1 MAQAKEAPKRIFSL
15 YIKAELVKE
24 DCNVVDLCEACER
37 VTGHGSIDG
46 ATLVNCLWRV
56 LPFNEVTRA
65 KLLING
71 IKMYGKQLMFE
82 GKNPFLHPSGEGETQ
97 TTKLIIKNLPFSYDQ
112 SAVERNLIN
121 AGFKLRGKMQWM
133 KGRKRSTGHLSDFRD
148 GRRSVFVDLPTWE
161 VNPFMRMGAFR
172 AKIEYAEMKKVCYR
186 CLQDGHTARDC
197 TNEEVCRT
205 CRKPGHRKDQCPSI
219 RKKDDHDCDSDSDM
233 EGPESVPAN
242 GEVFSEAKQN
252 NEGPP
257 VGEACASKN
266 PGEVNDS
273 KENESK
279 KKDRDIGRPSQGE
292 QEKDYR
298 ESDQDAKSKQSNV
311 SNEVSSPETISN
323 IEVGSIEE
331 IVVIHKQPCLTP
343 EGDSPLS
350 DFIKNVQFADLPVG
364 SSKLLDAAKM
374 PKHSK
379 NGNNVSA
386 SSEQVHVGTP
396 VSRGLQNTGEYKKTE
411 KNENSLS
418 SVWGDNLE
426 SECLDDDLLMAANM
440 AENEESSST
449 ATKENNPTKGLEVIS
464 ASNGKSDDCGNKDKR
479 ENANPETAEDLAG
492 ASVPNFVSAGKRL
505 FNAIVSPTEG
515 KKKPQR
521 GPKSKKK

>member
-1 MAQAKEAPKRIFSL
+1 
-15 YIKAELVKE
+15 
-24 DCNVVDLCEACER
+24 
-37 VTGHGSIDG
+37 
-46 ATLVNCLWRV
+46 
-56 LPFNEVTRA
+56 
-65 KLLING
+65 
-71 IKMYGKQLMFE
+71 MFE

-205 CRKPGHRKDQCPSI
+205 CRKPGHRKDQCPSL

-266 PGEVNDS
+266 PREVNDS
-273 KENESK
+273 KEN
-279 KKDRDIGRPSQGE
+279 
-292 QEKDYR
+292 
-298 ESDQDAKSKQSNV
+298 
-311 SNEVSSPETISN
+311 
-323 IEVGSIEE
+323 
-331 IVVIHKQPCLTP
+331 
-343 EGDSPLS
+343 
-350 DFIKNVQFADLPVG
+350 
-364 SSKLLDAAKM
+364 
-374 PKHSK
+374 
-379 NGNNVSA
+379 
-386 SSEQVHVGTP
+386 
-396 VSRGLQNTGEYKKTE
+396 
-411 KNENSLS
+411 
-418 SVWGDNLE
+418 
-426 SECLDDDLLMAANM
+426 
-440 AENEESSST
+440 
-449 ATKENNPTKGLEVIS
+449 
-464 ASNGKSDDCGNKDKR
+464 
-479 ENANPETAEDLAG
+479 
-492 ASVPNFVSAGKRL
+492 
-505 FNAIVSPTEG
+505 
-515 KKKPQR
+515 
-521 GPKSKKK
+521 